1 MIGNGSYEEASE
13 LTETVLAKHPFTG
26 RAYGMLAYMHTFADN
41 DAIKNLK
48 QAEEYL
54 KIASD
59 LGIDHELVY
68 FKALLAHANN
78 DSSETKKLLNQ
89 ARDMDM
95 FGIGR
100 AFYQYALW
108 ALED

>member
-1 MIGNGSYEEASE
+1 MIGSGAYEEASE

-26 RAYGMLAYMHTFADN
+26 RAYGMLGYMHTIADN

-59 LGIDHELVY
+59 LGLDHELVY
-68 FKALLAHANN
+68 FKALLAKEQN
-78 DSSETKKLLNQ
+78 DSSEAKSLLHK
-89 ARDMDM
+89 AMGMDM

-108 ALED
+108 DLEE